1 LAPINGTGLNK
12 PPLTLTA
19 TVGGS
24 PATVEY
30 YGSAPGILYGV
41 MQVNIRIPANT
52 PTGAQTV
59 VVQLAN
65 SAGVT
70 FSTQT
75 GITVAVQ

>member
-1 LAPINGTGLNK
+1 
-12 PPLTLTA
+12 
-19 TVGGS
+19 
-24 PATVEY
+24 VEY

-41 MQVNIRIPANT
+41 MQVNVRIPANT

-65 SAGVT
+65 STGVT